1 LPIGSFTKLF
11 NGDFSDLTVGTWMM
25 RSREGSRDIEEG
37 ILLSTYPDYCRLP
50 NGAVVPYMECLK
62 QKIMSN
68 KER

>member
-1 LPIGSFTKLF
+1 
-11 NGDFSDLTVGTWMM
+11 MM